1 MIWKKMRVCGKNIEG
16 FDLMFEILINN
27 TNALI
32 QRQISNLLCDV
43 FLNLKDYKTEFCEN
57 YWKFFI
63 DKIVELL
70 IKLNDENNINGLNG
84 IINLIDIIYNNS
96 CNYEGVI
103 PCKEDTYQIERDFKV
118 Y

>member
-1 MIWKKMRVCGKNIEG
+1 M
-16 FDLMFEILINN
+16 
-27 TNALI
+27 
-32 QRQISNLLCDV
+32 

-70 IKLNDENNINGLNG
+70 IKLNDENKINGLNG

-103 PCKEDTYQIERDFKV
+103 PCKEDTYQIELDLKCINLFFP
-118 Y
+118 